1 MLYTRIECI
10 NEAELYSIQALEMCR
25 QLSKNESIV
34 YLPEKGKTLW
44 VQAEILSRNKR
55 YVEAEQYFKI
65 RYTVL
70 NILEKPGLWAKSKE
84 QI

>member
-1 MLYTRIECI
+1 MLSLCVWQGYVM
-10 NEAELYSIQALEMCR
+10 EALLTLEAAVDN
-25 QLSKNESIV
+25 LSDCLKNTDLLTV
-34 YLPEKGKTLW
+34 
-44 VQAEILSRNKR
+44 LSRWAS
-55 YVEAEQYFKI
+55 AEQYFKI